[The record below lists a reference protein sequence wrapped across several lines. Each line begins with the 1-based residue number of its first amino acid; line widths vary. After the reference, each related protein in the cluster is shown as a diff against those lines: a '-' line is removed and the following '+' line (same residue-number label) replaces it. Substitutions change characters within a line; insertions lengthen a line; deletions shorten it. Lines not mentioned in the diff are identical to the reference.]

1 MYLDNLYKAKNRWQD
16 AQNSLNTLRNNIQNF
31 SIDRMTAYENYI
43 DMQEIMLNIEQG
55 STDVETAVNN
65 NLSFLQNLA
74 NSESTPGEMNAKV
87 LLKQAGVDT
96 FPEVIRLP
104 EPMPEPKNMSFVESE
119 NDNISQ
125 DVDDVVN
132 VYPNPASDKIYIE
145 YAFLNSDKSR
155 DIRIYNTTGVLVD
168 QINLHNA
175 IGLFNYTNDL
185 PAGNYIVKV
194 GKNYSQQITIL

>member
-1 MYLDNLYKAKNRWQD
+1 MKNICLSGMNSSVSPLRGSLKGLYTFSVTIMPPLRGYDNRQSPD
-16 AQNSLNTLRNNIQNF
+16 S
-31 SIDRMTAYENYI
+31 S
-43 DMQEIMLNIEQG
+43 IMLNIEQG
-55 STDVETAVNN
+55 HTDVETAVDN

-74 NSESTPGEMNAKV
+74 NTESAPGEITAQV
-87 LLKQAGVDT
+87 LLEQAGVDT

-104 EPMPEPKNMSFVESE
+104 EPMPEPKNLILEESE
-119 NDNISQ
+119 NEDASN

-145 YAFLNSDKSR
+145 YAFLNKDKNRS
-155 DIRIYNTTGVLVD
+155 IRIYNTTGVLVD

>member
-1 MYLDNLYKAKNRWQD
+1 MITQKI
-16 AQNSLNTLRNNIQNF
+16 NT
-31 SIDRMTAYENYI
+31 
-43 DMQEIMLNIEQG
+43 
-55 STDVETAVNN
+55 
-65 NLSFLQNLA
+65 
-74 NSESTPGEMNAKV
+74 ESAPGEITAQV

-104 EPMPEPKNMSFVESE
+104 EPMPEPKNLILEESE
-119 NDNISQ
+119 NEDASN

-145 YAFLNSDKSR
+145 YAFLNKDKNRS
-155 DIRIYNTTGVLVD
+155 IRIYNTTGVLVD